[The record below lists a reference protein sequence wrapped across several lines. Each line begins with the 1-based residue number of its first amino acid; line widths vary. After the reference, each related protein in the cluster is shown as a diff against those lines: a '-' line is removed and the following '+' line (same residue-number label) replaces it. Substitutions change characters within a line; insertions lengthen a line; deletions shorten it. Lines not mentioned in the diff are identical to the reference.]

1 MAAGTLPVRASE
13 IQHALTGGQAPSF
26 SGPARPP
33 ASRKIGTG
41 AMKWFN
47 GNMLQ
52 AIAEAHSRRVLLLV
66 FIEGD
71 DLASQN
77 MRATFDDAEVDK
89 LLEVMGCVPIRLKA
103 NSNACRQFTL
113 VYPVTAIPSTF
124 FISSRGNL
132 EASVV
137 GFTDP
142 LSFGDRVAALMAACN
157 VKKVDSEMRNVSEAS
172 ASVDRMARR
181 RQSAARLSTAAQADA
196 AVGGQPSLQVAD
208 PSQKRSKGEKRKKKL
223 KKHEANVQTSI
234 VVLAEQS
241 TQINMDDKR
250 SYNSLLQKL
259 ATMEEA
265 TAVPASAVQGVR
277 EIQEDLA
284 ADVLNLLENDG
295 AKKTTCAPDDLPG
308 AKLDKL
314 LGLEKEGTVDP
325 DDKIESSSDGES
337 DDDPDAGG
345 RSAGPKDKNVLSA
358 TMPPKPPP
366 PPPPPPA
373 AEAVR
378 ASDIQPCVAT
388 NNAMPAACDDGDS
401 VLGEAFDGP
410 AMLMKFAVL
419 AQEFAEKVLSSS
431 IYDLSDAKSP
441 DASAQATK
449 APAESRKPSSATAK
463 RQKQET
469 AKPEVV
475 QIKASGG
482 QPKKEKRRH
491 EDPPKRSCQLE
502 SLQTNV
508 GDSPE
513 AMATLREGAA
523 EQATEITPSTKR
535 KFSAGRPQRQ
545 SRHADPQQES
555 KHGSE
560 KRRTPRDAPT
570 KDQAGD
576 ANKVAVGKKEAAP
589 VAASTT
595 RETGVGR
602 EQLAQKIKH
611 FESAV
616 ETARKASLPEK
627 KTKKPKGFSATPK
640 SLHNDGATKKFENVT
655 QVQSISGNALPMHLE
670 PESTILQARP
680 TIDTITEED
689 IGANDSCTPSPQPVH
704 PATLPGLPAPTP
716 PKAEAEPT
724 QLSKRVEPA
733 TESANKVSERNRPQ
747 APAPKVTTTTPFQAA
762 LAQRG
767 DPQTQRTAK
776 PSACHSFNKSKEFLT
791 ASNSQLDDGLPMFGA
806 TPRACDGNN
815 NAGLNNVSLKSVQPA
830 ALRDGR
836 GRGRVASGTSPAY
849 ERLRESDGDD
859 ETVDD
864 ELGTRRTPSLAAFRA
879 DVDWMDEMARTASRR
894 ALVNREGAED
904 SLNSVLRALNDVEG
918 NTLSLSV
925 TPDGG
930 KETGNSAIKKVFTPP
945 AKPEGTA
952 QCGAGGGAEAPSTSC
967 KQPVHV
973 TINEHNEDS
982 PEKRRSSMAGTG
994 AAVRDKAGPIAK
1006 INPRLMHRVSVSG
1019 TSVRNRSRSR
1029 PSTGRV
1035 AGDGQAWGAAG
1046 ADTRAYGSSYSPRR
1060 SASFTPSLVPSEGR
1074 RETTASIVLNLPD
1087 GSSVLH
1093 SFPAT
1098 TYLDEVRW
1106 FTEELLARALPN
1118 CFPFTIARTNPLRE
1132 FSREDYRKTL
1142 EQLHLA
1148 PSATLLVLPR
1158 STAQGECGASALV
1171 AGDPTWLVLFRIVF
1185 GTFVA
1190 TPISLIWGLLH
1201 RDTSSTREAFMT
1213 GGTLGSSTL
1222 SALPY
1227 AGGIAAANVGNGA
1240 GGSSLRPVSSSG
1252 ALVLRRGGRSS
1263 RTENF
1268 DIF

>member
-1 MAAGTLPVRASE
+1 
-13 IQHALTGGQAPSF
+13 
-26 SGPARPP
+26 
-33 ASRKIGTG
+33 
-41 AMKWFN
+41 MKWFD

-71 DLASQN
+71 DLASKN

-89 LLEVMGCVPIRLKA
+89 LLGLMGCVPIRLKA
-103 NSNACRQFTL
+103 SSNACRQFTL

-157 VKKVDSEMRNVSEAS
+157 VKKVDSEMRNVSEVS
-172 ASVDRMARR
+172 ASVDRMVRR
-181 RQSAARLSTAAQADA
+181 RQSAARISAVAQVEAATSVA
-196 AVGGQPSLQVAD
+196 GQTLLLTTAD
-208 PSQKRSKGEKRKKKL
+208 PLQKRSKRKKKL

-259 ATMEEA
+259 AAMEEA
-265 TAVPASAVQGVR
+265 TAIPASTVQAMR
-277 EIQEDLA
+277 EIQKDLA
-284 ADVLNLLENDG
+284 ADFSNLLDGVVKKALCPPEN
-295 AKKTTCAPDDLPG
+295 TPE
-308 AKLDKL
+308 AKLGEL
-314 LGLEKEGTVDP
+314 LRLGNEGAMDP
-325 DDKIESSSDGES
+325 DNKIESSSDDEDDP

-345 RSAGPKDKNVLSA
+345 RSAAPGDKKLLSA
-358 TMPPKPPP
+358 TMPSPPPP

-378 ASDIQPCVAT
+378 ASDIKPCVAT
-388 NNAMPAACDDGDS
+388 SNAMPATCDDGDS
-401 VLGEAFDGP
+401 VLGDAFDGHT
-410 AMLMKFAVL
+410 MLMKFAVL

-431 IYDLSDAKSP
+431 IYDLSDPRSP

-449 APAESRKPSSATAK
+449 APAEARKHASAAG
-463 RQKQET
+463 QKQKQHA
-469 AKPEVV
+469 AKSEVV
-475 QIKASGG
+475 QKTKTTEV
-482 QPKKEKRRH
+482 PTKKEKRRQEEH
-491 EDPPKRSCQLE
+491 AKRPCQLE
-502 SLQTNV
+502 SLHPNV

-513 AMATLREGAA
+513 AMATLREGAL
-523 EQATEITPSTKR
+523 EQATEITPQMKR
-535 KFSAGRPQRQ
+535 KFLAGRSQRQ
-545 SRHADPQQES
+545 SRHTDPQQEG
-555 KHGSE
+555 KNGSE
-560 KRRTPRDAPT
+560 KRRKARDVPT

-576 ANKVAVGKKEAAP
+576 ANKVAVTKKVPEAA
-589 VAASTT
+589 VSTNT
-595 RETGVGR
+595 REHNAGR

-611 FESAV
+611 FESAA
-616 ETARKASLPEK
+616 ETAKKASLLEK
-627 KTKKPKGFSATPK
+627 KVKKPKPLPATPK
-640 SLHNDGATKKFENVT
+640 SLPNDAAAKTFENVT
-655 QVQSISGNALPMHLE
+655 QVRPISGDVLSLHLD
-670 PESTILQARP
+670 SDTSIFQARP

-689 IGANDSCTPSPQPVH
+689 IGAIDSIPPSPQPVQ
-704 PATLPGLPAPTP
+704 PITLPEARALTP
-716 PKAEAEPT
+716 PNAKAEPK
-724 QLSKRVEPA
+724 LPWKPVEPF
-733 TESANKVSERNRPQ
+733 TEPANKISERNRPRS
-747 APAPKVTTTTPFQAA
+747 PAPKAITIMKLPFQTA
-762 LAQRG
+762 LVERG
-767 DPQTQRTAK
+767 RSAVC
-776 PSACHSFNKSKEFLT
+776 PSPNKSKEFLT
-791 ASNSQLDDGLPMFGA
+791 ASNSQLDDGLPIFS
-806 TPRACDGNN
+806 
-815 NAGLNNVSLKSVQPA
+815 AGLNGVTFKSGQHT
-830 ALRDGR
+830 ALHGGKDR
-836 GRGRVASGTSPAY
+836 GRGASGRSPAY

-864 ELGTRRTPSLAAFRA
+864 DLETHRTPSLLAFRT

-894 ALVNREGAED
+894 ALANRAGAED

-925 TPDGG
+925 APADGG
-930 KETGNSAIKKVFTPP
+930 NEPGNSAIKTVFTPP
-945 AKPEGTA
+945 AKPEGPA
-952 QCGAGGGAEAPSTSC
+952 QCGNGGGRGAPPALA
-967 KQPVHV
+967 KKPVKV
-973 TINEHNEDS
+973 TINEHKGES
-982 PEKRRSSMAGTG
+982 PEKPRAATAGTG
-994 AAVRDKAGPIAK
+994 AAAAAEGGGGARDKGGATVK
-1006 INPRLMHRVSVSG
+1006 TNPRLMQPRGSISG
-1019 TSVRNRSRSR
+1019 TNVRNRPRSR
-1029 PSTGRV
+1029 PSPGHV
-1035 AGDGQAWGAAG
+1035 AGNAQACGAAG
-1046 ADTRAYGSSYSPRR
+1046 ADTRASAYYSPRR
-1060 SASFTPSLVPSEGR
+1060 SASFTPTVVPSEGR
-1074 RETTASIVLNLPD
+1074 RATSTRIVLNLPD
-1087 GSSVLH
+1087 GSSVLQ

-1106 FTEELLARALPN
+1106 FTEEQLARALPS

-1171 AGDPTWLVLFRIVF
+1171 TGDPSWLVLLRIVL

-1190 TPISLIWGLLH
+1190 TPLSILWGLLR
-1201 RDTSSTREAFMT
+1201 RDSSSTRDAFLT

-1227 AGGIAAANVGNGA
+1227 AGATNGA
-1240 GGSSLRPVSSSG
+1240 RGHNLRPVCSSG
-1252 ALVLRRGGRSS
+1252 ALPLRRGGSS